1 MKVDVY
7 FECAAVLDVNEFIV
21 AQDQVFTIIGDT
33 SGKWF
38 ADEDQVLEIKQK
50 DEFTAKITAAN
61 LGKSILLS
69 MPAGKYENQKVLTI
83 TVVESILEPAASLG
97 LTADQPQPK

>member
-21 AQDQVFTIIGDT
+21 AQDQIFTIIGDT

-50 DEFTAKITAAN
+50 DEFTARITAAN
-61 LGKSILLS
+61 LGKSVLLS
-69 MPAGKYENQKVLTI
+69 MPSGSFTNQKVLTI
-83 TVVESILEPAASLG
+83 TVVETITEPAASLG
-97 LTADQPQPK
+97 ITADQPEPK